1 MKRLATIL
9 LALIAGSLAP
19 GVTPAIAQDR
29 TPRGRLIVTVN
40 DTTGGVLPT
49 ATVTLAG
56 AEASNS
62 AAKLAPLRTTTTG
75 IAIFENLGPGRYTV
89 FAEFSG
95 FEKSAPRQVRVR
107 AGDNRETIVL
117 ELARFEDSVT
127 VGRDQQIAGSDR
139 ASTFGSVLSRDQ
151 IDELSDDPEILRQQL
166 EDLAGPGMTILVDS
180 FEGGQLPNKSQIRS
194 VRISRDQFA
203 AETHSAGGIRIE
215 IITQPGAGD
224 IRGNARTNFYTSA
237 LDGRNPLVDAV
248 PPSQNRN
255 GGVNLSGGLLK
266 DRMSFNLNFNGA
278 NNFTVPVQAASAT
291 GGTAAQILGV
301 KSRTINMSGNGG
313 IDWAVT
319 RNQTVRF
326 SVGRYGY
333 NNRDSGAGVYD
344 AAERVYSTNT
354 NEWYI
359 QAGHTGPIGRR
370 MMLYN
375 RFFVDTTDATTTSAV
390 EQLAFIVPEDLNRGG
405 AQRRGGTANTE
416 FSLNS
421 DLDYVRGRHSFRTG
435 LEFSGTRYTSD
446 AESNYLGTYYF
457 ESPEAFAAGRPRSF
471 TKRIGDPNI
480 RYTDTRVGL
489 YVQDDIRLSK
499 SLTMTPGVRY
509 EVQSHVKDYDNFM
522 PRYGVT
528 WAPGQGK
535 TTYRASLGI
544 FHEWL
549 GTNTYQQTL
558 QFDGFRMQEVNIANP
573 TYPDPGALGSATPVQ
588 RYLLADDIVLPRIA
602 RASLGLSRTINSKLS
617 ASGVYAYSRAV
628 GQYVGENLNAPV
640 NGVRPDPRFANIIR
654 AVSDGK
660 ARAHSLESSLTLNLA
675 GLGTNS
681 ATGPWFQWRRGLRLS
696 GSYTWNHAEN
706 NTDGAFSTP
715 ATDLASDWGP
725 ANGDIRHRGSVSF
738 GTAVIRGLS
747 ASLNLNRN
755 SARPLTIRTGFDDN
769 GDLIYNDRPIGVGR
783 NSARVPGQF
792 TSSANFGYTF
802 SFGRR
807 KVNSGGGVSITA
819 NAGAAPVVNITGGQ
833 AVARY
838 RLSLSV
844 SMQNLFNQ
852 PNYNGYSGVMT
863 SRNFLQPTSA
873 SGVRRTT
880 VNMGLSF

>member
-1 MKRLATIL
+1 
-9 LALIAGSLAP
+9 
-19 GVTPAIAQDR
+19 
-29 TPRGRLIVTVN
+29 
-40 DTTGGVLPT
+40 
-49 ATVTLAG
+49 
-56 AEASNS
+56 
-62 AAKLAPLRTTTTG
+62 
-75 IAIFENLGPGRYTV
+75 
-89 FAEFSG
+89 
-95 FEKSAPRQVRVR
+95 
-107 AGDNRETIVL
+107 
-117 ELARFEDSVT
+117 
-127 VGRDQQIAGSDR
+127 
-139 ASTFGSVLSRDQ
+139 
-151 IDELSDDPEILRQQL
+151 
-166 EDLAGPGMTILVDS
+166 MTILVDS

-203 AETHSAGGIRIE
+203 AESHSAGGIRIE

-248 PPSQNRN
+248 PASVQRN
-255 GGVNLSGGLLK
+255 GGINLSGGLLK
-266 DRMSFNLNFNGA
+266 DRMSFNLNVNGA
-278 NNFTVPVQAASAT
+278 NNYTMPVQAAS
-291 GGTAAQILGV
+291 GTSGTDARILGV
-301 KSRTINMSGNGG
+301 KSRNTNLSGNGG

-333 NNRDSGAGVYD
+333 DNHDTGAGVYD
-344 AAERVYSTNT
+344 ARERVYSTAT

-375 RFFVDTTDATTTSAV
+375 RFYVDINDATSTSAV
-390 EQLAFIVPEDLNRGG
+390 EQLTFVVPEDVTRGG
-405 AQRRGGTANTE
+405 AQRRGGTSNTE
-416 FSLNS
+416 FSFTS
-421 DLDYVRGRHSFRTG
+421 DLDYVRGRHSYRTG
-435 LEFSGTRYTSD
+435 LEFSGTRYHSD
-446 AESNYLGTYYF
+446 AETNYLGTYYF
-457 ESPEAFAAGRPRSF
+457 ESPEAFDAGRPRSF

-480 RYTDTRVGL
+480 SYIDTRVGL

-509 EVQSHVKDYDNFM
+509 EAQSHVKDYNNVM

-544 FHEWL
+544 FHDWL
-549 GTNTYQQTL
+549 NTNIYQQTL
-558 QFDGFRMQEVNIANP
+558 QFDGFRMQEVNIADPEYPNP
-573 TYPDPGALGSATPVQ
+573 GPLGSATPTQ
-588 RYLLADDIVLPRIA
+588 RYLLADDLVLARIA
-602 RASLGLSRTINSKLS
+602 RASLGLTRTINSKLS
-617 ASGVYAYSRAV
+617 ASSVYAYSRAI

-681 ATGPWFQWRRGLRLS
+681 ATGPWISWRRGLRLS

-706 NTDGAFSTP
+706 NTDGAFATP

-725 ANGDIRHRGSVSF
+725 SNNDIRHRGSASF
-738 GTAVIRGLS
+738 GTAIVRGLS
-747 ASLNLNRN
+747 ASLNLSRN
-755 SARPLTIRTGFDDN
+755 SSRPLTIRTGFDDN

-802 SFGRR
+802 SFGHRQ
-807 KVNSGGGVSITA
+807 VNSGGGVSITA
-819 NAGAAPVVNITGGQ
+819 NAGAPTVNITGNQ

-838 RLSLSV
+838 RLNLSV
-844 SMQNLFNQ
+844 SMQNPFNR

-863 SRNFLQPTSA
+863 STNFLQPTSA

-880 VNMGLSF
+880 VNLGLSF